1 MSGIPGNRDQGAD
14 RPVPQPQD
22 NTPSPLAAAGKRSR
36 LKGIVAP
43 LVLAVLGLALLVGA
57 FLLYP
62 STTESSTPAFT
73 QVTIGADSKLNAV
86 EYKVIQRQG
95 VAEVQISLEPYGRLP
110 SGGAAAGLVVEPPIG
125 TAFVDCPKS
134 HCRKGVWTTGML
146 LTSDKRSTTAKF
158 RVKAS
163 NFGVTSN
170 GVTAAAAI
178 PVIYLHGPVG
188 DLVTFYTDYSLP
200 SASSY
205 DWSSYPTYTVSRSA
219 AVWDETLDPGNTAGR
234 TVVGINHVAQADDDT
249 RTFIAGALLGLA
261 GAAILAAVIEAL
273 HVRDWAEFRAL
284 RSK

>member
-1 MSGIPGNRDQGAD
+1 MSGIPGFSGQGAD
-14 RPVPQPQD
+14 RPAPQPQD
-22 NTPSPLAAAGKRSR
+22 NALPLAAAHKRSR
-36 LKGIVAP
+36 LKEILAP
-43 LVLAVLGLALLVGA
+43 LILAVLGLALLVGA

-73 QVTIGADSKLNAV
+73 QVDIDVDSNINAI
-86 EYKVIQRQG
+86 EYQVIQRQG
-95 VAEVQISLEPYGRLP
+95 EAEVKISLEPYGRLP
-110 SGGAAAGLVVEPPIG
+110 SGGTAVGLLVQPPYG
-125 TAFVDCPKS
+125 TAFVDCPRS
-134 HCRKGVWTTGML
+134 VCYEGVWTGHML
-146 LTSDKRSTTAKF
+146 LTSDNRYSTAEF

-163 NFGVTSN
+163 NLGVTSN

-178 PVIYLHGPVG
+178 PGIYLTGPVDDTVG
-188 DLVTFYTDYSLP
+188 LYTSYSLP

-205 DWSSYPTYTVSRSA
+205 DWSSYPTDTVSNSTA
-219 AVWDETLDPGNTAGR
+219 EWEETLGPGNTAGR
-234 TVVGINHVAQADDDT
+234 AVVGINHVAQTDDDT